1 MAISS
6 KKGDTDM
13 LFFIDKLIE
22 MLRRKV
28 YAGDKVVTLIQAILF
43 SLLLCVLASLAIK
56 IAFYFVVQI
65 ARFFI
70 YSLLYL
76 FEWMLHGPNYAIFN
90 PFKAVAEWNFFQYMF
105 H

>member
-1 MAISS
+1 
-6 KKGDTDM
+6 M
-13 LFFIDKLIE
+13 LFDIDKLIE
-22 MLRRKV
+22 KVRRKV
-28 YAGDKVVTLIQAILF
+28 YAGDKVVVMIQAILF
-43 SLLLCVLASLAIK
+43 SLLLCVLTSFAVK

-90 PFKAVAEWNFFQYMF
+90 PFKAIAEWNFFQYMF